1 MSTFPDGNF
10 TIVNNETSRCV
21 RVRLGRTKDVSD
33 WQAGTK
39 YLQSVTA
46 KPTLELGEPDG
57 SPATAWWFSTIDDAG
72 ERRPF
77 NQIVSHAVGEYQNIG
92 DHCVWL
98 DMKLHP
104 TAENRKR
111 AAEHNVEEDPEGP
124 EAAQAYMDA
133 AAEEGIHPPQVES
146 GRTST
151 RMHGCGANRDNTPPR
166 WIRQA
171 SAGAWRIHSHP
182 AVRPVPCS
190 TRHRIPLQHA
200 DQRLRHAWRAAVP
213 DVYGDGIG
221 FHVTE
226 HVVGPSG
233 RASVHRRVGGPR
245 WPSGATPGQSRV
257 RRRSWWVTAR

>member
-39 YLQSVTA
+39 Y
-46 KPTLELGEPDG
+46 D
-57 SPATAWWFSTIDDAG
+57 
-72 ERRPF
+72 
-77 NQIVSHAVGEYQNIG
+77 
-92 DHCVWL
+92 
-98 DMKLHP
+98 
-104 TAENRKR
+104 RKR
-111 AAEHNVEEDPEGP
+111 AAGQFRQKLDDMPEALKEKLAVLPPAAFWTEAKAEAGADASLSELLTLWHGYCVSLTFPEYNVEEDPEGP

-146 GRTST
+146 GRTPT

-171 SAGAWRIHSHP
+171 SAGAWRLHSHS

-200 DQRLRHAWRAAVP
+200 DQRLRHALQAAVP

-221 FHVTE
+221 F
-226 HVVGPSG
+226 
-233 RASVHRRVGGPR
+233 R
-245 WPSGATPGQSRV
+245 
-257 RRRSWWVTAR
+257 